1 MNKIRSAVA
10 VASAL
15 AAVLAAAPAA
25 GASDKPV
32 VVGKTCSNRGGL
44 FYCGFAYG
52 SGETIMK
59 TSKGEVRFVIGLD
72 HAVWINDD
80 NGAWGSL
87 GGGPFVRQVKVLNH
101 QGDFNFTISSLDS
114 NNVTWSR
121 TLTPWDGWSEW
132 YPGVPKGS

>member
-32 VVGKTCSNRGGL
+32 VVEKLCSNRGGI
-44 FYCGFAYG
+44 FFCGFAYG

-59 TSKGEVRFVIGLD
+59 TAKGEVRFVIGTD
-72 HAVWINDD
+72 HTVWINDD
-80 NGAWGSL
+80 NGAWASL
-87 GGGPFVRQVKVLNH
+87 GGGPFVRQVKILNH
-101 QGDFNFTISSLDS
+101 RGDFNFTISSVDG

-121 TLTPWDGWSEW
+121 TLTPWDGWTAW
-132 YPGVPKGS
+132 YPGIPKGS